1 MGLYQNYCLA
11 PLMDW
16 VLARPAI
23 DERRR
28 RVVGGASGRVL
39 EIGYGTGLNL
49 PHYGHQVSGLTLLDN
64 QRLLARRV
72 KQRMD
77 ACRARQVVTIQ
88 ATAEKLPFADGTFD
102 CVVSTFTLCTI
113 DDVAAALAEVR
124 RVLAPRGPLLF
135 LEHGRSD
142 SRSLALWQDRLSPL
156 QRCWTG
162 GCNLNRPIARLLEE
176 AGLAIV
182 HLDRS
187 PLAGAPRLIDMYAGV
202 ATK

>member
-23 DERRR
+23 DDLRR

-49 PHYGHQVSGLTLLDN
+49 PHYRPDVTGLTLLDN
-64 QRLLARRV
+64 QRLLPRRV

-88 ATAEKLPFADGTFD
+88 ATAEKLPFADATFH

-113 DDVAAALAEVR
+113 DDVAAALDEVR
-124 RVLAPRGPLLF
+124 RVLAPRGSFLF

-142 SRSLALWQDRLSPL
+142 SRSLARWQDRLNPL
-156 QRCWTG
+156 QRWWAG

-176 AGLAIV
+176 AGLKIV
-182 HLDRS
+182 NLDRS
-187 PLAGAPRLIDMYAGV
+187 PLPGAPRLIDMYAGV
-202 ATK
+202 ATP